1 MGPTERRA
9 LLCKMIPVITID
21 GPTASGKGTVAGR
34 VARALGFHYLDS
46 GALYRLCAYKALKEK
61 IDLTDESALAQTAA
75 HLTPLFEDGKIYL
88 DGEDV
93 TDKIRAEEVG
103 VAASKVASLPAVR
116 QALLD
121 VQKRARRLP
130 GLVADGRDMGSVIF
144 PDAPLKVFL
153 TASAQARAQRRFN
166 QLKEKGIV
174 ANIDTLTRDLEERD
188 RRDMQR
194 AVSPLAPAKDAKILD
209 SSELTIEATV
219 GQVLQWYRS
228 LTK

>member
-1 MGPTERRA
+1 
-9 LLCKMIPVITID
+9 MIPVITID
-21 GPTASGKGTVAGR
+21 GPTASGKGTVASR
-34 VARALGFHYLDS
+34 VAATLGFDYLDS
-46 GALYRLCAYKALKEK
+46 GALYRLSAYKALKNHL
-61 IDLTDESALAQTAA
+61 DLADEETLARVAGD
-75 HLTPLFEDGKIYL
+75 LSPRFKDGRIEL

-103 VAASKVASLPAVR
+103 VAASKVAALPKVR
-116 QALLD
+116 EALLD

-153 TASAQARAQRRFN
+153 TASAKARAQRRFN
-166 QLKEKGIV
+166 QLKEKGII

-188 RRDMQR
+188 RRDIER
-194 AVSPLAPAKDAKILD
+194 AVCPLAPAKDAKILD

-219 GQVLQWYRS
+219 QQVLDWYEAVA
-228 LTK
+228 K

>member
-1 MGPTERRA
+1 M
-9 LLCKMIPVITID
+9 
-21 GPTASGKGTVAGR
+21 
-34 VARALGFHYLDS
+34 
-46 GALYRLCAYKALKEK
+46 
-61 IDLTDESALAQTAA
+61 
-75 HLTPLFEDGKIYL
+75 FEGGKIFL
-88 DGEDV
+88 DEEDV
-93 TDKIRAEEVG
+93 TDKIRAEAVG
-103 VAASKVASLPAVR
+103 VAASKVAALPRVR
-116 QALLD
+116 EALLD
-121 VQKRARRLP
+121 VQKRSRRLP

-209 SSELTIEATV
+209 SSNLTIEETV
-219 GQVLQWYRS
+219 GQVLQWYEA
-228 LTK
+228 LAD

>member
-1 MGPTERRA
+1 
-9 LLCKMIPVITID
+9 MIPVITID
-21 GPTASGKGTVAGR
+21 GPTASGKGTVAAR
-34 VARALGFHYLDS
+34 VAQKLGFHYLDS
-46 GALYRLCAYKALKEK
+46 GALYRLCAYKALKEE
-61 IDLTDESALAQTAA
+61 IDLADEAHLAQTAQA
-75 HLTPLFEDGKIYL
+75 LSPVFEGGKIFL
-88 DGEDV
+88 DEEDV
-93 TDKIRAEEVG
+93 TDKIRAEAVG
-103 VAASKVASLPAVR
+103 VAASKVAALPRVR
-116 QALLD
+116 EALLD
-121 VQKRARRLP
+121 VQKRSRRLP

-209 SSELTIEATV
+209 SSNLTIEETV
-219 GQVLQWYRS
+219 GQVLQWYET
-228 LTK
+228 LAD

>member
-1 MGPTERRA
+1 
-9 LLCKMIPVITID
+9 MIPVITID
-21 GPTASGKGTVAGR
+21 GPTASGKGTIASR
-34 VARALGFHYLDS
+34 VAEALGFYYLDS
-46 GALYRLCAYKALKEK
+46 GALYRLSAYKALKNGV
-61 IDLTDESALAQTAA
+61 DLTDEPTLA
-75 HLTPLFEDGKIYL
+75 HLAGVLEPHFEGGRIQL

-103 VAASKVASLPAVR
+103 VAASKVAALPTVR
-116 QALLD
+116 KALLE
-121 VQKRARRLP
+121 VQKRARKAP

-209 SSELTIEATV
+209 SSELSIEATV
-219 GQVLQWYRS
+219 NQVLQWYKEV
-228 LTK
+228 TQ

>member
-1 MGPTERRA
+1 
-9 LLCKMIPVITID
+9 MIPVITID
-21 GPTASGKGTVAGR
+21 GPTASGKGTVAAR
-34 VARALGFHYLDS
+34 VAQKLGFHYLDS
-46 GALYRLCAYKALKEK
+46 GALYRLCAYKALKEE
-61 IDLTDESALAQTAA
+61 INLADGGHLAQTAQA
-75 HLTPLFEDGKIYL
+75 LSPVFEGGKIFL
-88 DGEDV
+88 DQEDV
-93 TDKIRAEEVG
+93 TDKIRAEAVG
-103 VAASKVASLPAVR
+103 VAASKVAALPRVR
-116 QALLD
+116 EALLD
-121 VQKRARRLP
+121 VQKRARQLP

-209 SSELTIEATV
+209 SSNLTIEETV
-219 GQVLQWYRS
+219 GQVLQWYEA
-228 LTK
+228 LTD

>member
-1 MGPTERRA
+1 
-9 LLCKMIPVITID
+9 MIPVITID
-21 GPTASGKGTVAGR
+21 GPTASGKGTVAAR
-34 VARALGFHYLDS
+34 VAQKLGFHYLDS
-46 GALYRLCAYKALKEK
+46 GALYRLCAYKALKEE
-61 IDLTDESALAQTAA
+61 IDLADEAHLAQTAQA
-75 HLTPLFEDGKIYL
+75 LSPVFEGGRIFL
-88 DGEDV
+88 DEEDV
-93 TDKIRAEEVG
+93 TDKIRAEAVG
-103 VAASKVASLPAVR
+103 VAASKVAALPRVR
-116 QALLD
+116 EALLD
-121 VQKRARRLP
+121 VQKRSRRLP

-209 SSELTIEATV
+209 SSNLTIEETV
-219 GQVLQWYRS
+219 GQVLQWYEA
-228 LTK
+228 LAD

>member
-1 MGPTERRA
+1 
-9 LLCKMIPVITID
+9 MIPVITID
-21 GPTASGKGTVAGR
+21 GPTASGKGTVASR
-34 VARALGFHYLDS
+34 VAAALGFDYLDS
-46 GALYRLCAYKALKEK
+46 GALYRLSAYKALKNHL
-61 IDLTDESALAQTAA
+61 DLADEETQARVAGDLS
-75 HLTPLFEDGKIYL
+75 PRFKDGRIEL

-103 VAASKVASLPAVR
+103 VAASKVAALPKVR
-116 QALLD
+116 EALLD

-153 TASAQARAQRRFN
+153 TASAKARAQRRFN
-166 QLKEKGIV
+166 QLKEKGII

-188 RRDMQR
+188 RRDIER
-194 AVSPLAPAKDAKILD
+194 AVCPLAPAKDAKILD

-219 GQVLQWYRS
+219 QQVLDWYEAVA
-228 LTK
+228 K

>member
-1 MGPTERRA
+1 
-9 LLCKMIPVITID
+9 MIPVITID
-21 GPTASGKGTVAGR
+21 GPTASGKGTVAAR
-34 VARALGFHYLDS
+34 VAQKLGFHYLDS
-46 GALYRLCAYKALKEK
+46 GALYRLCAYKALKEE
-61 IDLTDESALAQTAA
+61 IDLADEA
-75 HLTPLFEDGKIYL
+75 HLAKTAQALSPVFEGGKIFL
-88 DGEDV
+88 DEEDV
-93 TDKIRAEEVG
+93 TDKIRAEAVG
-103 VAASKVASLPAVR
+103 VAASKVAALPRVR
-116 QALLD
+116 EALLD
-121 VQKRARRLP
+121 VQKRSRRLP

-219 GQVLQWYRS
+219 RQVLDWYEAVTR
-228 LTK
+228 

>member
-1 MGPTERRA
+1 MQ
-9 LLCKMIPVITID
+9 MIPVITID
-21 GPTASGKGTVAGR
+21 GPTASGKGTVAAR
-34 VARALGFHYLDS
+34 VAAALGFFYLDS

-61 IDLTDESALAQTAA
+61 VSLEDELALGEVASSLAP
-75 HLTPLFEDGKIYL
+75 HFEDAKIYL
-88 DGEDV
+88 DEEDV

-103 VAASKVASLPAVR
+103 VAASKVAALPTVR
-116 QALLD
+116 KALLE
-121 VQKRARRLP
+121 VQKRARKAP

-209 SSELTIEATV
+209 SSELSIEATV
-219 GQVLQWYRS
+219 NQVLQWYKEV
-228 LTK
+228 TQ

>member
-1 MGPTERRA
+1 
-9 LLCKMIPVITID
+9 MIPVITID
-21 GPTASGKGTVAGR
+21 GPTASGKGTVAAR
-34 VARALGFHYLDS
+34 VAQKLGFHYLDS
-46 GALYRLCAYKALKEK
+46 GALYRLCAYKALKEE
-61 IDLTDESALAQTAA
+61 IDLADEA
-75 HLTPLFEDGKIYL
+75 HLAKTAQALSPVFEGGKIFL
-88 DGEDV
+88 DEEDV
-93 TDKIRAEEVG
+93 TDKIRAEAVG
-103 VAASKVASLPAVR
+103 VAASKVAALPRVR
-116 QALLD
+116 EALLD
-121 VQKRARRLP
+121 VQKRSRRLP

-209 SSELTIEATV
+209 SSNLTIEETA
-219 GQVLQWYRS
+219 GQVLQWYET
-228 LTK
+228 LAD

>member
-1 MGPTERRA
+1 
-9 LLCKMIPVITID
+9 MIPVITID
-21 GPTASGKGTVAGR
+21 GPTASGKGTVAAR
-34 VARALGFHYLDS
+34 VAQKLGFHYLDS
-46 GALYRLCAYKALKEK
+46 GALYRLCAYKALKEE
-61 IDLTDESALAQTAA
+61 IDLADEA
-75 HLTPLFEDGKIYL
+75 HLAKTAQALSPVFEGGKIFL
-88 DGEDV
+88 DEEDV
-93 TDKIRAEEVG
+93 TDKIRAEAVG
-103 VAASKVASLPAVR
+103 VAASKVAALPRVR
-116 QALLD
+116 EALLD
-121 VQKRARRLP
+121 VQKRSRRLP

-209 SSELTIEATV
+209 SSNLTIEETV
-219 GQVLQWYRS
+219 GQVLQWYET
-228 LTK
+228 LAG

>member
-1 MGPTERRA
+1 
-9 LLCKMIPVITID
+9 MIPVITID
-21 GPTASGKGTVAGR
+21 GPTASGKGTVAAR
-34 VARALGFHYLDS
+34 VAQKLGLHYLDS
-46 GALYRLCAYKALKEK
+46 GALYRLCAYKALKEE
-61 IDLTDESALAQTAA
+61 IDLADEA
-75 HLTPLFEDGKIYL
+75 HLAKTAQALSPVFEGGKIFL
-88 DGEDV
+88 DEEDV
-93 TDKIRAEEVG
+93 TDKIRAEAVG
-103 VAASKVASLPAVR
+103 VAASKVAALPRVR
-116 QALLD
+116 EALLD
-121 VQKRARRLP
+121 VQKRSRRLP

-209 SSELTIEATV
+209 SSNLTIEETV
-219 GQVLQWYRS
+219 GQVLQWYET
-228 LTK
+228 LAD

>member
-1 MGPTERRA
+1 M
-9 LLCKMIPVITID
+9 
-21 GPTASGKGTVAGR
+21 
-34 VARALGFHYLDS
+34 Y
-46 GALYRLCAYKALKEK
+46 
-61 IDLTDESALAQTAA
+61 
-75 HLTPLFEDGKIYL
+75 
-88 DGEDV
+88 
-93 TDKIRAEEVG
+93 KIRAEEVG

>member
-1 MGPTERRA
+1 
-9 LLCKMIPVITID
+9 MIPVITID
-21 GPTASGKGTVAGR
+21 GPTASGKGTVAAR
-34 VARALGFHYLDS
+34 VAQKLGFHYLDS
-46 GALYRLCAYKALKEK
+46 GALYRLCAYKALKEE
-61 IDLTDESALAQTAA
+61 IDLANEA
-75 HLTPLFEDGKIYL
+75 HLAKTAQALSPVFEGGKIFL
-88 DGEDV
+88 DEEDV
-93 TDKIRAEEVG
+93 TDKIRAEAVG
-103 VAASKVASLPAVR
+103 VAASKVAALPRVR
-116 QALLD
+116 EALLD
-121 VQKRARRLP
+121 VQKRSRRLP

-209 SSELTIEATV
+209 SSNLTIEETV
-219 GQVLQWYRS
+219 GQVLQWYET
-228 LTK
+228 LAD

>member
-1 MGPTERRA
+1 M
-9 LLCKMIPVITID
+9 
-21 GPTASGKGTVAGR
+21 
-34 VARALGFHYLDS
+34 
-46 GALYRLCAYKALKEK
+46 
-61 IDLTDESALAQTAA
+61 
-75 HLTPLFEDGKIYL
+75 
-88 DGEDV
+88 
-93 TDKIRAEEVG
+93 
-103 VAASKVASLPAVR
+103 R

>member
-1 MGPTERRA
+1 
-9 LLCKMIPVITID
+9 MIPVITID
-21 GPTASGKGTVAGR
+21 GPTASGKGTVAAR
-34 VARALGFHYLDS
+34 VAQKLGFHYLDS
-46 GALYRLCAYKALKEK
+46 GALYRLCAYKALKEE
-61 IDLTDESALAQTAA
+61 IDLADEA
-75 HLTPLFEDGKIYL
+75 HLAKTAQALSPVFEGGKIFL
-88 DGEDV
+88 DEEDV
-93 TDKIRAEEVG
+93 TDKIRAEAVG
-103 VAASKVASLPAVR
+103 VAASKVAALPRVR
-116 QALLD
+116 EALLD
-121 VQKRARRLP
+121 VQKRSRRLP

-209 SSELTIEATV
+209 SSNLTIEETV
-219 GQVLQWYRS
+219 GQVLQWYET
-228 LTK
+228 LAD

>member
-1 MGPTERRA
+1 M
-9 LLCKMIPVITID
+9 
-21 GPTASGKGTVAGR
+21 
-34 VARALGFHYLDS
+34 
-46 GALYRLCAYKALKEK
+46 
-61 IDLTDESALAQTAA
+61 TDESALAQTAA
-75 HLTPLFEDGKIYL
+75 HLAPLFEVGKIYL